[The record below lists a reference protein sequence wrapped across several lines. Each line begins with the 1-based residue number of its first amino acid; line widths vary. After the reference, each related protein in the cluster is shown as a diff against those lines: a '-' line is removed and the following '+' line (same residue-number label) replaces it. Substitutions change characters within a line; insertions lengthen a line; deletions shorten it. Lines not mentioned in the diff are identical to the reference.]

1 MANMV
6 NLGKFRGED
15 AKINGVNT
23 LTIKGGSGVH
33 VSQSGTEMT
42 ITGDGFQEH
51 VDDKHNPHQVTKAQ
65 LGLGNVENKS
75 EATIIQDCK
84 ASLMPSDI
92 ESALGYMPAD
102 TRDLVTKEW
111 INSTIGAAIAP
122 KQDKLA
128 GPAGWLVGFDTDN
141 TPIPMKVNTNIDN
154 AMVRDSVNPVQSRV
168 IQAAL
173 AEKQN
178 KLPEG
183 ETGRILAYDQDGS
196 LIASKFQREY
206 LERDLGFHIASQESQ
221 SIISRALEATQ
232 SEVRNL
238 EARSVIH
245 DNDITEL
252 QGTTTA
258 TSSLLNTT
266 MGTVA
271 EHNTQIGDL
280 INTTRQ
286 HTSKLNTID
295 GELTGHS
302 SIILTLTNDVEHLQN
317 NKADK
322 VDEYILTV
330 TFHTQE
336 DSIYDPDLVP
346 ASFSVSVRAHDEFRF
361 TVPQIPNAKTLVYSP
376 TDGQRVFAIH
386 GIMSGNTH
394 VDIYYVNNPET
405 APLTITFSA
414 STSLPSRANF
424 TPPSTMIMDVKV
436 GSRFVF
442 VPPVVKYSGSDTT
455 RIACSSQVVTGV
467 MTAEGI
473 TVDVVYDFI
482 AHRLT
487 S

>member
-128 GPAGWLVGFDTDN
+128 GPAGWLVGFDSDN

-206 LERDLGFHIASQESQ
+206 LERDLGFHIATQESQ

-238 EARSVIH
+238 EARTIIH
-245 DNDITEL
+245 DNEITEL

-302 SIILTLTNDVEHLQN
+302 STILSLTNNVEYLQN

-322 VDEYILTV
+322 VEECLLTIRYMMYGE
-330 TFHTQE
+330 TIF
-336 DSIYDPDLVP
+336 DRSLVP
-346 ASFSVSVRAHDEFRF
+346 AEHSTSLKKGDHYSIAI
-361 TVPQIPNAKTLVYSP
+361 PQVPNAKTLLEDPVNGREVLS
-376 TDGQRVFAIH
+376 V
-386 GIMSGNTH
+386 SGYLTEH
-394 VDIYYVNNPET
+394 TVITIYYVNNPET

-473 TVDVVYDFI
+473 TVDVVYDFL
-482 AHRLT
+482 AHRWT